1 MTRHDCTVFFL
12 HGLGF
17 GATSA
22 APLAAAL
29 GDRFRVIGID
39 LPGHGEAP
47 DAADGS
53 VNALADAA
61 LAVIEAEADGGPWLL
76 AAHSM
81 GGKAAALVAARTL
94 SGHANVF
101 GLTGAVLLAPSPPTP
116 EPMGDEK
123 RALMLSWAEDGA
135 LSEVD
140 AREYVAQNVA
150 TPLAVNLEQDAVALV
165 RRMSPLAW
173 QRWISEGSR
182 EDVSAAVGVIDL
194 PVIVL
199 AGEDDDDLG
208 ASVQP
213 GLLSAVYPRARF
225 VSFAATGHLL
235 AYERAPE
242 VAAEIVHFWE
252 STASA
257 APAVAP
263 EWSRMIASRRTAVE
277 ARALLARRAIAD
289 DVDYSPTTLSPEQL
303 ATLRTLADRLVPQ
316 SGARR
321 IDLAARIDA
330 DLAMGRGDGWRPA
343 ELPDDATAYRRGLD
357 TVASIWPGGLAQQ
370 DDLIRM
376 ILAGEFDGGK
386 FDGAELDAGRSDAGS
401 SDAGKLDGDGPWN
414 GDVLRRWFDD
424 MRTDLAR
431 TWLAHPASLARVG
444 YDGFATSGPGA
455 EPAGYVNLGA
465 GTRDPWEPAE
475 LGSDQLIKESNS

>member
-17 GATSA
+17 GAASA
-22 APLAAAL
+22 APLASAL
-29 GDRFRVIGID
+29 GDRFRLIGID

-53 VNALADAA
+53 VSALADAA
-61 LAVIEAEADGGPWLL
+61 LAVIETDADGGPWLL

-81 GGKAAALVAARTL
+81 GGKIAALVAARVL
-94 SGHANVF
+94 SGHENVF
-101 GLTGAVLLAPSPPTP
+101 GLVGAVLLAPSPPTP
-116 EPMGDEK
+116 EPMDDEK
-123 RALMLSWAEDGA
+123 RALMLSWVQDGA

-140 AREYVAQNVA
+140 AREFVAQNVA
-150 TPLAVNLEQDAVALV
+150 IPLATILEQDAVALV

-182 EDVSAAVGVIDL
+182 EDVSAAVGVLDL
-194 PVIVL
+194 PVVVL

-225 VSFAATGHLL
+225 VSLAATGHLL
-235 AYERAPE
+235 PYERAPE
-242 VAAEIVHFWE
+242 VAAEIVEFWE
-252 STASA
+252 STVSA
-257 APAVAP
+257 APPVAP
-263 EWSRMIASRRTAVE
+263 EWGRLIASSRTAAE

-289 DVDYSPTTLSPEQL
+289 DTKYSPQALSPQQL
-303 ATLRTLADRLVPQ
+303 AALRAIADRLLPQ
-316 SGARR
+316 SGDRR

-330 DLAMGRGDGWRPA
+330 DLALGRGDGWRPA

-357 TVASIWPGGLAQQ
+357 IVASVWPDSVAQQ
-370 DDLIRM
+370 DDLLRTM
-376 ILAGEFDGGK
+376 LAGK
-386 FDGAELDAGRSDAGS
+386 FDAE
-401 SDAGKLDGDGPWN
+401 KLDDTGRIDADGPWS

-424 MRTDLAR
+424 VRTDLAR

-475 LGSDQLIKESNS
+475 LGSDRPIEESNA